1 MKKYI
6 IKKDYKRL
14 KKGQEV
20 ELSDEF
26 YEIFSKIGLF
36 DEPVVV
42 EFKPKSKGKK

>member
-36 DEPVVV
+36 DEPKA